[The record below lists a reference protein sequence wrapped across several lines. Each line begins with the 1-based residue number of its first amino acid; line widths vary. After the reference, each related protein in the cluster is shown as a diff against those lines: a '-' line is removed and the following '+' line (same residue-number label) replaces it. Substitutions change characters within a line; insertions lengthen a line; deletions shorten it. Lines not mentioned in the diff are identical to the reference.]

1 MRALFRADGAGPE
14 IMLEAVTEAIR
25 TAAKSIR
32 DKEVGLPPTGIMRH
46 ILRLVWRRKRSVK
59 YNCKK

>member
-1 MRALFRADGAGPE
+1 MVLLSFGV
-14 IMLEAVTEAIR
+14 VTD
-25 TAAKSIR
+25 S
-32 DKEVGLPPTGIMRH
+32 TGIMRH

>member
-1 MRALFRADGAGPE
+1 MRALFRADGVGPE

-32 DKEVGLPPTGIMRH
+32 DKEVGLPIMS
-46 ILRLVWRRKRSVK
+46 WPSAKG
-59 YNCKK
+59 

>member
-1 MRALFRADGAGPE
+1 VRALFRADGAGPE

-32 DKEVGLPPTGIMRH
+32 DKEVGLPIMS
-46 ILRLVWRRKRSVK
+46 WPSAKG
-59 YNCKK
+59 